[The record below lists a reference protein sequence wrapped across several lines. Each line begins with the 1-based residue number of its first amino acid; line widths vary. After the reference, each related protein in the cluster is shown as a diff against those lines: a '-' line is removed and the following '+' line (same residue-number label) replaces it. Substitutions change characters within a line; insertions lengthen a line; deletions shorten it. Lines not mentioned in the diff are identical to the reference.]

1 MSLSI
6 VSNQAAQVAN
16 QQLNR
21 IGDQVNEQAEQLAS
35 GLRVNSAQDD
45 VAASAISSRLEA
57 EVSGLEQAN
66 RNAEQA
72 GSLLQIADGAFNN
85 TENQLQR
92 AQQLAVQAG
101 SDNVSDD
108 EREFLDQEFQSI
120 LSEIDRLSEDTE
132 FSGRQLVSGSINATG
147 TANLASAP
155 AASVT
160 MDDFGAMGVTFSG
173 SDADMP
179 SLTVSSVTL
188 QAVNTGTTALT
199 TGGDTGQVSLNAT
212 FQGITTADGAMTSF
226 TGSVT
231 GQNVSVTGTNVML
244 TEAATVVASPSMDNG
259 TGAGSFSVMFS
270 SGDTLTMTAS
280 FGTGA
285 ANAATVS
292 GGTVSFTGAEVEM
305 LNFAV
310 GTGTDETADQI
321 EVSVGSINTTALGL
335 DGTDLLS
342 RSSAEQTNGAID
354 TALDTLAN
362 RRSDVAAAQNRLDAA
377 QNNVDAAVQNQ
388 SAANSSLIELN
399 VADASTEFSQN
410 QVRFQAASS
419 TLTQAQQLPQNLLG
433 LFQ

>member
-1 MSLSI
+1 
-6 VSNQAAQVAN
+6 
-16 QQLNR
+16 
-21 IGDQVNEQAEQLAS
+21 
-35 GLRVNSAQDD
+35 
-45 VAASAISSRLEA
+45 
-57 EVSGLEQAN
+57 
-66 RNAEQA
+66 
-72 GSLLQIADGAFNN
+72 
-85 TENQLQR
+85 
-92 AQQLAVQAG
+92 
-101 SDNVSDD
+101 
-108 EREFLDQEFQSI
+108 
-120 LSEIDRLSEDTE
+120 
-132 FSGRQLVSGSINATG
+132 
-147 TANLASAP
+147 
-155 AASVT
+155 
-160 MDDFGAMGVTFSG
+160 
-173 SDADMP
+173 
-179 SLTVSSVTL
+179 
-188 QAVNTGTTALT
+188 
-199 TGGDTGQVSLNAT
+199 
-212 FQGITTADGAMTSF
+212 
-226 TGSVT
+226 
-231 GQNVSVTGTNVML
+231 ML

-280 FGTGA
+280 FGTGT